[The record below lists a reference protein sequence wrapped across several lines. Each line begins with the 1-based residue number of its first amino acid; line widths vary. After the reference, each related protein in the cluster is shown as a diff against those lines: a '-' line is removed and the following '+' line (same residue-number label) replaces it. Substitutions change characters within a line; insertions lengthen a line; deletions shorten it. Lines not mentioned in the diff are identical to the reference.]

1 MEESE
6 KRITP
11 ERIVFKKSFIAARV
25 SLWEEYRIFYE
36 DMVWAYVS
44 VPNGETEDVQRPDI
58 ADITEDVKGD
68 FVVYDKKRCRWVFET
83 DRIGQTAGNL
93 LKRLCFY
100 APYIVA
106 GGQNWFDITD
116 KAEFDMIRQMVK
128 VRRACGR

>member
-6 KRITP
+6 KRVTP
-11 ERIVFKKSFIAARV
+11 ERIVFKKSFISARV

-44 VPNGETEDVQRPDI
+44 VPSGEAEDVQRPDI

-68 FVVYDKKRCRWVFET
+68 LVVYDRKRCRWVFET
-83 DRIGQTAGNL
+83 DRISQTAGNL

-106 GGQNWFDITD
+106 GGQDWFDITD